1 MMGEVVCTS
10 ESDMHA
16 RGWGA
21 GFSYLKENKKIRVDL
36 LSYSVQGWEDVPS
49 SYVTILE
56 IFIPLF
62 KSHDRYIANSRS
74 KYLLGSD

>member
-21 GFSYLKENKKIRVDL
+21 GFSYLKENKKIRVNL
-36 LSYSVQGWEDVPS
+36 LSYSVQ
-49 SYVTILE
+49 
-56 IFIPLF
+56 
-62 KSHDRYIANSRS
+62 DRKTFPR
-74 KYLLGSD
+74 LT